1 MKCVQGL
8 EVGDLPTVFRF
19 IVQDGGIIKL
29 REEDLHEG
37 EEGGGCGEEPG

>member
-1 MKCVQGL
+1 MKCVQGM
-8 EVGDLPTVFRF
+8 EVGDLPAVFRF

-29 REEDLHEG
+29 GEEDLHEG